1 MSTPDIDF
9 SDLMDLR
16 VDYAFKL
23 FFATGDTSHLIS
35 LLNAIF
41 ENKQIPRVIV
51 DLTIVNPHLEK
62 VDAEDKLSIL
72 DIRAKLDDGT
82 SILVEMHM
90 YDMIAHKFK
99 VMRSWARAY
108 GEELEKSQAYTE
120 QNIVIHISFV
130 DSPVQYA
137 TGKPIE
143 KIHSLFHIMERDDHE
158 ILTFDLEIHFIN
170 MKAFVKHLE
179 ELDKLGKLDEA
190 DIDSFTI
197 WLTLITQKSVEDR
210 ETIRRICEREELK
223 EAVKTLA
230 RLSNDKIKRQAYQRR
245 LDELRTYNH
254 VMEQI
259 AIQDAA
265 IAIQD
270 ATIAD
275 MKTELVDKDA
285 EIAELKARL
294 NIGQ

>member
-108 GEELEKSQAYTE
+108 GEELEKSQEYTE
-120 QNIVIHISFV
+120 QNMVIHISFMN
-130 DSPVQYA
+130 SPVQYA
-137 TGKPIE
+137 NGDSID

-158 ILTFDLEIHFIN
+158 ILATDLEIHFIN
-170 MKAFVKHLE
+170 MKAFVKRME
-179 ELDKLGKLDEA
+179 KLDDKGELYEA
-190 DIDSFTI
+190 VIDSFSS
-197 WLTLITQKSVEDR
+197 WLTLITQKSLKDR
-210 ETIRRICEREELK
+210 ETTRRVCEREEMK
-223 EAVKTLA
+223 EAVEALA
-230 RLSNDKIKRQAYQRR
+230 RLSSDKVKRQAYQRR

-254 VMEQI
+254 VMEQL
-259 AIQDAA
+259 AEK
-265 IAIQD
+265 D

-275 MKTELVDKDA
+275 KDATIADKDVEIANRDA
-285 EIAELKARL
+285 EIARL
-294 NIGQ
+294 RAQLEK